1 MIINRFS
8 IIIFFVRAVKLSLL
22 CNMKLR
28 LITILL
34 VFIGSLTS
42 CKSEY
47 EERLA
52 QGRQLKERLATVQ
65 ESYSLSAT
73 DRFDTEITEITN
85 EINFLA
91 KVSGHEQLFL
101 EELFEN

>member
-1 MIINRFS
+1 
-8 IIIFFVRAVKLSLL
+8 
-22 CNMKLR
+22 MKLR
-28 LITILL
+28 LITLLL
-34 VFIGSLTS
+34 VFMGGFTS
-42 CKSEY
+42 CTSEY

-52 QGRQLKERLATVQ
+52 QGRELKERLATVQ

-101 EELFEN
+101 EELFSN

>member
-1 MIINRFS
+1 MKS
-8 IIIFFVRAVKLSLL
+8 CLL
-22 CNMKLR
+22 AL
-28 LITILL
+28 LL
-34 VFIGSLTS
+34 VFTGGLTS
-42 CKSEY
+42 CTSEY

-52 QGRQLKERLATVQ
+52 QGRELKERLAAVQ

-73 DRFDTEITEITN
+73 DRFDNEITEITN

-101 EELFEN
+101 EELFED

>member
-1 MIINRFS
+1 
-8 IIIFFVRAVKLSLL
+8 
-22 CNMKLR
+22 MKLR
-28 LITILL
+28 LIALLL
-34 VFIGSLTS
+34 VFIGGMTS
-42 CKSEY
+42 CTSEY

-52 QGRQLKERLATVQ
+52 QGRELKERLATVQ

-73 DRFDTEITEITN
+73 DRFDNEITEITN